1 VGCAEEVVEVALC
14 RAVPVDVCPPTR
26 YVTEA
31 DVVDAIVAPEIAFD
45 AAIELKRPP
54 MVAFVAVELDNP
66 LLVES

>member
-1 VGCAEEVVEVALC
+1 VGCAEDDVEVALC
-14 RAVPVDVCPPTR
+14 RAVPFNVCPPTR

-31 DVVDAIVAPEIAFD
+31 DVVDAVAAPEVAFD

-54 MVAFVAVELDNP
+54 MVAFVAVEVDNT